1 MTHVVVVGAG
11 IAGVPA
17 AYAMKNRLG
26 AQDKVTVVSDKDY
39 FHFVPSNP
47 WVAMGWRDK
56 SDVMFP
62 IGSLLADRGIEF
74 IPKALRK
81 VDGANNRIE
90 LVDGSMLAYDYL
102 ILATGP
108 EAAFDEVEGLDPKQG
123 KVHSVVHIE
132 DAVRAYT
139 AYQQF
144 IKNPGPIVI
153 GAVPNSSILG
163 PVYEFAFLV
172 DADLRRRNI
181 RDRVPITLVTPEPY
195 VGHLGL
201 GIESDTRRLLEQAL
215 ADRNIVYLT
224 NVKTRKID
232 AGVVHIAECD
242 AQGNEVGTSE
252 LPFAFAAYWA
262 AFRGIHALRD
272 SAGLTDERGFVN
284 TDEYLRNP
292 KYPNIY
298 AVGVCGAHPAVSK
311 TTMSLGAPDSVYTI
325 QNEVDAAVRNIAA
338 SMNEGEMTS
347 PAPMRAKW
355 LTDMSKSGASYLS
368 EPQIPLR
375 NINWLKEG
383 KWVHLAK
390 VDFENYFINKIK
402 LKPASAGTS
411 TSSHIATLVR
421 KLQSRKSEGMSV
433 LAQLRSGTRM
443 MEVPVQKDLDYDV
456 RALAKILGQE
466 EHALVAALLESAMR
480 DATSMLEGVVRDDM
494 QKTRHDMMVANLPE
508 NQPGVEFHGGGT

>member
-17 AYAMKNRLG
+17 AYSMINRLG
-26 AQDKVTVVSDKDY
+26 INDKVTVVSDKDY

-62 IGSLLADRGIEF
+62 IGPCLAERGIEF

-81 VDGANNRIE
+81 VDGANNQIE
-90 LVDGSMLAYDYL
+90 LEDGTVLGYDYL

-132 DAVRAYT
+132 DAARAHA

-144 IKNPGPIVI
+144 IKEPGPIVI
-153 GAVPNSSILG
+153 GAMQNSSILG
-163 PVYEFAFLV
+163 PIYEFAFLV

-181 RDRVPITLVTPEPY
+181 RSRVPITLVTPEPY

-201 GIESDTRRLLEQAL
+201 GSESDTRKLLEQAL
-215 ADRNIVYLT
+215 ADRQITYLT
-224 NVKTRKID
+224 NIKTISIS
-232 AGVVHIAECD
+232 AGMVHVAECD
-242 AQGNEVGTSE
+242 AQGNEINTRD
-252 LPFAFAAYWA
+252 LPFSYAAYWA

-272 SAGLTDERGFVN
+272 NTDLTNERGFVK

-298 AVGVCGAHPAVSK
+298 AVGVCGAHASVSNAPLP
-311 TTMSLGAPDSVYTI
+311 MGAPDSVYTI

-338 SMNEGEMTS
+338 TLGGGEMIS
-347 PAPMRAKW
+347 PVPTRAKW
-355 LTDMSKSGASYLS
+355 LTDMSKSGASYHS

-383 KWVHLAK
+383 RWVHLAK
-390 VDFENYFINKIK
+390 VEFENYFINKIK
-402 LKPASAGTS
+402 LRPAASDVATY
-411 TSSHIATLVR
+411 SHIATLVR
-421 KLQSRKSEGMSV
+421 KLQLRKSEKMPAIKPVMAGARMIE
-433 LAQLRSGTRM
+433 LAVQRS
-443 MEVPVQKDLDYDV
+443 LDYDL
-456 RALAKILGQE
+456 RALAKVLGQNKHE
-466 EHALVAALLESAMR
+466 LMAQLMESAVR
-480 DATSMLEGVVRDDM
+480 DAASMLGEVARDDM
-494 QKTRHDMMVANLPE
+494 QKIRHDLMVNDLPE
-508 NQPGVEFHGGGT
+508 NQPGVDFHGGGT

>member
-1 MTHVVVVGAG
+1 MTNVVVVGAG

-26 AQDKVTVVSDKDY
+26 AQDRVIVVSDKDY

-56 SDVMFP
+56 ADIMFP
-62 IGSLLADRGIEF
+62 IGPCLADRGIEF
-74 IPKALRK
+74 VPKALRK
-81 VDGANNRIE
+81 VDGANNQIE
-90 LVDGSMLAYDYL
+90 LADGSKLAYDYL

-132 DAVRAYT
+132 DAVKAYT

-144 IKNPGPIVI
+144 VKNPGPIVI
-153 GAVPNSSILG
+153 GAVQNSSILG
-163 PVYEFAFLV
+163 PIYEFAFLV

-201 GIESDTRRLLEQAL
+201 GTESDTRRLLEQAL
-215 ADRNIVYLT
+215 AERNIVYLT
-224 NVKTRKID
+224 NIKTKKID
-232 AGVVHIAECD
+232 AGVAHIAECD
-242 AQGNEVGTSE
+242 AQGNEVNTSE
-252 LPFAFAAYWA
+252 LPFAYATYWA
-262 AFRGIHALRD
+262 AFRGIQALRD
-272 SAGLTDERGFVN
+272 SADLTNERGFVK

-292 KYPNIY
+292 TYPNIY

-311 TTMSLGAPDSVYTI
+311 TPLSLGAPDSVYTI

-338 SMNEGEMTS
+338 AMNGGEMTS
-347 PAPMRAKW
+347 PVPVRAKW
-355 LTDMSKSGASYLS
+355 LTDMTKSGASYHS

-383 KWVHLAK
+383 RWVHLAK

-402 LKPASAGTS
+402 LRPASAGTP

-421 KLQSRKSEGMSV
+421 KLQSKKAEGMPNIV
-433 LAQLRSGTRM
+433 PLRAGTRM
-443 MEVPVQKDLDYDV
+443 LEVAVQKELDYDLRV
-456 RALAKILGQE
+456 LAKTLGQDE
-466 EHALVAALLESAMR
+466 RALVAALLESAVR
-480 DATSMLEGVVRDDM
+480 DASSILDGAVRDDM
-494 QKTRHDMMVANLPE
+494 QKMRHDLMVADLPE